1 MTSLRVT
8 VRDVHCHAHL
18 EFIFSMLDHIQSKT
32 AGKGMG
38 SRWDAG
44 GREGAIKER
53 VGSTCA
59 TDCCTPTVKCVTHVT
74 IKRDFALQIQ

>member
-1 MTSLRVT
+1 
-8 VRDVHCHAHL
+8 
-18 EFIFSMLDHIQSKT
+18 
-32 AGKGMG
+32 MG

-59 TDCCTPTVKCVTHVT
+59 TTVKRVTHVT
-74 IKRDFALQIQ
+74 IKRDFAFQIR